1 MTQYNS
7 PLGLSEFQVYPL
19 EIFTLLFL
27 TGFSLGH
34 LKPHVVLGLF
44 HFTFGASPQ
53 HILLHFPIHLLHFPN
68 KFASFPQQIAS
79 FPQQIAAFPQQNA
92 AFPQPVSHFP
102 IAMLCHFA
110 NNFFGL
116 NSVSNDSAHLI
127 PPPIVENSK
136 KI

>member
-1 MTQYNS
+1 MQYRTKQW
-7 PLGLSEFQVYPL
+7 E
-19 EIFTLLFL
+19 
-27 TGFSLGH
+27 
-34 LKPHVVLGLF
+34 LF
-44 HFTFGASPQ
+44 HFTYRASPQ

-110 NNFFGL
+110 NNFFW
-116 NSVSNDSAHLI
+116 A
-127 PPPIVENSK
+127 
-136 KI
+136 

>member
-1 MTQYNS
+1 MVLHRNA
-7 PLGLSEFQVYPL
+7 LGGV
-19 EIFTLLFL
+19 
-27 TGFSLGH
+27 
-34 LKPHVVLGLF
+34 
-44 HFTFGASPQ
+44 HFTFWASPQ

-110 NNFFGL
+110 NNFFW
-116 NSVSNDSAHLI
+116 A
-127 PPPIVENSK
+127 
-136 KI
+136 